1 MGGIYRTDT
10 GGKLNLLSPVGTNG
24 NRDYK
29 MRADAT
35 VQYHRTYLFYDNVG
49 DTEVDWCWPGF
60 YELDS
65 EYARN
70 FLSLFP
76 THQVIPNAASTT
88 QESGRRYV
96 QNIELDDYGHITD
109 ITHAEETVV
118 NTDTQRTNEEI
129 QDIVALMF
137 TNGNHTNISVNYD
150 DTDPNGAIDLT
161 GSGGSNNGGGDSTRS
176 HITINSNTTLPNQ
189 NTAEVVLISTLSS
202 DIQVVL
208 PFASL
213 KEGKTISFKFNSDQ
227 NKCTIVPQSV
237 DDIDGSNSTVLRY
250 KNESISC
257 FSDGDDWYIL

>member
-1 MGGIYRTDT
+1 
-10 GGKLNLLSPVGTNG
+10 
-24 NRDYK
+24 
-29 MRADAT
+29 
-35 VQYHRTYLFYDNVG
+35 
-49 DTEVDWCWPGF
+49 
-60 YELDS
+60 
-65 EYARN
+65 
-70 FLSLFP
+70 
-76 THQVIPNAASTT
+76 
-88 QESGRRYV
+88 
-96 QNIELDDYGHITD
+96 
-109 ITHAEETVV
+109 
-118 NTDTQRTNEEI
+118 
-129 QDIVALMF
+129 MF

-150 DTDPNGAIDLT
+150 DTDHNGAIDLT